1 MNHTAAQGWA
11 RCEPAN
17 HQTVARVTRP
27 TTMPRLAEP
36 RMKARVCSMAERGG
50 VRKSELSPIIFAC
63 RIDEDELAKALLSTF
78 IITRPGATN
87 SV

>member
-1 MNHTAAQGWA
+1 
-11 RCEPAN
+11 
-17 HQTVARVTRP
+17 
-27 TTMPRLAEP
+27 
-36 RMKARVCSMAERGG
+36 MAERGG